1 MSLNK
6 HGESFLQKALQPPA
20 DKQEVASLFNI
31 KTAGTWMQAAS
42 LRPRPKMIFG
52 ELWFEGELCICF
64 AESNIGKSILAVQ
77 IADSISR
84 GFAIMPM
91 PLELAAQKVLYFDF
105 ELSDM
110 QFYIRYADGN
120 ISHNFSDN
128 FLRCEIDPEADTPSG
143 YKSFEDFVIMEIE
156 RAVIAY
162 GCKVLIIDN
171 LTFLG
176 NETERA
182 KDALVLMKLLQKL
195 KKKHKL
201 SMLVLAHTPK
211 RDSTAAITKKDLAGS
226 ANIINF
232 CDSAFS
238 VAKGKEGERYLKQ
251 QKVRNVE
258 ERYNAKNVLVFDVVK
273 ENSFLH
279 FRFSDYDDEYKLL
292 AGDTE
297 ISESK
302 IMELSDAGYSLRDIA
317 AAMNTYPMRVKRVI
331 DKVLERRASQ
341 EKAKKE
347 FEEFITTLDK
357 EEQPPPPF

>member
-1 MSLNK
+1 MSLIDLSEMNK
-6 HGESFLQKALQPPA
+6 SSLQPPS
-20 DKQEVASLFNI
+20 DKPGGASLFNI
-31 KTAGTWMQAAS
+31 QPAKSWMNAAS
-42 LRPRPKMIFG
+42 VRPRPKMIFG

-84 GFAIMPM
+84 GVAIMPM
-91 PLELAAQKVLYFDF
+91 PCELAAQAVLYFDF

-110 QFYIRYADGN
+110 QFYIRYAEGN
-120 ISHNFSDN
+120 NSHSFSDN
-128 FLRCEIDPEADTPSG
+128 FLRCEIDPESETPAVH
-143 YKSFEDFVIMEIE
+143 KSFEEYIIVEME

-162 GCKVLIIDN
+162 GCKILVIDN

-182 KDALVLMKLLQKL
+182 KDALILMKMLQKL

-201 SMLVLAHTPK
+201 SILALAHTPK

-232 CDSAFS
+232 CDSSFS

-258 ERYNAKNVLVFDVVK
+258 ERYNSKNVLVFDVVK
-273 ENSFLH
+273 EKSFLH

-292 AGDTE
+292 AGDAD
-297 ISESK
+297 ISENK
-302 IMELSDAGYSLRDIA
+302 VMELHDAGYSLRDIA
-317 AAMNTYPMRVKRVI
+317 SSMSTYPMRIQRIVIRVT
-331 DKVLERRASQ
+331 ERRESQ
-341 EKAKKE
+341 ATAKKQ
-347 FEEFITTLDK
+347 FQDFVDK
-357 EEQPPPPF
+357 IDEPPPF